1 MHFLHYMRS
10 LDPSWRCISP
20 SYGATSNLPLPFI
33 SSNPRAPS
41 ATTSVLLLFGANS
54 AQQLQKRDLEGPR
67 AGGHGHGHGA
77 HPQPLRSIRGA
88 PKQERV
94 PINNKSLQIFC
105 PVFCSLLE
113 TPENK
118 YVTVYMRKKKR
129 FKLLSSF

>member
-20 SYGATSNLPLPFI
+20 SYGATSNLPLPFF
-33 SSNPRAPS
+33 SSDPRAPS

-67 AGGHGHGHGA
+67 AGGHGHGA
-77 HPQPLRSIRGA
+77 HPPRPLRSTRGA
-88 PKQERV
+88 LKQEQV
-94 PINNKSLQIFC
+94 PVNNKSLQIFC

-118 YVTVYMRKKKR
+118 YVTVHMRKKR